1 MLFRSLVL
9 AIALTMTVLA
19 GCGIQSSKAPAAP
32 AAPAASSAAP
42 AGSAPASSTG
52 VQYKKQTIK
61 LSSAGTELGI
71 DSLAAKYF
79 AEEVKKAS
87 GGQITINVFP
97 SASLAGGT
105 MAKMIEILVAG
116 GAYELAVCS
125 GSVLGNVNEKFLIHQ
140 IPFIF
145 TGYDHA
151 AKVMDATGGKYY
163 AKLMEERGL
172 LYMGGM
178 YNGMRQLSNSKK
190 AISSPEDMKNMKIRI
205 PSGEVYM
212 KTMQAFGADAVAMT
226 WTEVFTALQQKTLD
240 GQENGYQTMFS
251 NNIHEV
257 NKFMTEWN
265 WSFDG
270 YWFVANQKEF
280 AKFDAD
286 TQKLLMEK
294 AADAAKWG
302 RAKLVADEVQIK
314 KDFKEKFGVTITELT
329 PEQHQ
334 KFVDAAKPAQAYFIE
349 KYGAEGCAAWG
360 LTK

>member
-1 MLFRSLVL
+1 MKRTLSLVL
-9 AIALTMTVLA
+9 AIALTITVLA

-32 AAPAASSAAP
+32 AAPAASAAP
-42 AGSAPASSTG
+42 AQSDGIK
-52 VQYKKQTIK
+52 YEKQTIK
-61 LSSAGTELGI
+61 LSTAGTELGI
-71 DSLAAKYF
+71 DSLAAKYM
-79 AEEVKKAS
+79 AEQVKAAS

-105 MAKMIEILVAG
+105 MAKMIEILIAG
-116 GAYELAVCS
+116 GAYELAICS
-125 GSVLGNVNEKFLIHQ
+125 GSVLGNINEKFLIHQ

-145 TGYDHA
+145 KDYDHA
-151 AKVMDATGGKYY
+151 AKVMDATGGAYY
-163 AKLMEERGL
+163 TKLMEEKGL

-178 YNGMRQLSNSKK
+178 YNGMRQLSNSKLS
-190 AISSPEDMKNMKIRI
+190 ITSPDQMKNLKIRI

-280 AKFDAD
+280 AKFDAA
-286 TQKLLMEK
+286 TQKLLKEK
-294 AADAAKWG
+294 AMEAALWG

-314 KDFKEKFGVTITELT
+314 KDFKEKFGVTVTELT

-334 KFVDAAKPAQAYFIE
+334 KFVDAAKPAQLYFID
-349 KYGAEGCAAWG
+349 KFGAEDCAAWG